1 MISNNSDY
9 PSWSINSDIDSAFYK
24 NDPILR
30 GVVIA
35 ACILSG
41 VGALLVIFSY
51 VCSRQLRSQARL
63 IILHLSFMDFGVALA
78 NFIGLSVY
86 FNKYYLESY
95 KNEGDFDDVTPV
107 VRYSCMTQA
116 IVAVYCNN
124 SSILWT
130 LSVAIYLYFRIVT
143 NPHSPE
149 KFFRILLYI
158 MYAVNYGL
166 PLVLTIWLALTKRL
180 GFSPFDS
187 SGWCS
192 LITYRY
198 IEMESYKPVK
208 VDVYASFFGNDMLII
223 LTLITI
229 PVLYFS
235 IKRNAKKQLSSVAT
249 ENLRHK
255 LNSIELKFTAIPLVF
270 LFLRLWSLILSIMYD
285 YAQVDDKHVPQKL
298 KIILLYLSGIGD
310 SSQGTANSI
319 IFIFFTEK
327 ARSMLCALFCCF
339 CTYFLKQ
346 TTVQSDMHED
356 SQEKE
361 PILTNS
367 TSHQEYK
374 AKGQTLYIIQSH

>member
-1 MISNNSDY
+1 MWLAIIKWTAELAAQTRHWQQQTAHWKMEMESNKSY
-9 PSWSINSDIDSAFYK
+9 LIDIGSAFYK

-78 NFIGLSVY
+78 NFIGLTVY

-95 KNEGDFDDVTPV
+95 KNEGDFDNVTPV
-107 VRYSCMTQA
+107 VRYSCMIQA
-116 IVAVYCNN
+116 AVAVYCNN

-166 PLVLTIWLALTKRL
+166 PLILTTWLAQTKRL

-192 LITYRY
+192 LITY
-198 IEMESYKPVK
+198 MESYNTVQ
-208 VDVYASFFGNDMLII
+208 VDVYVSFFGNDMLI
-223 LTLITI
+223 LVTLIAI

-235 IKRNAKKQLSSVAT
+235 IKRSAKKQLVS
-249 ENLRHK
+249 
-255 LNSIELKFTAIPLVF
+255 NS
-270 LFLRLWSLILSIMYD
+270 
-285 YAQVDDKHVPQKL
+285 
-298 KIILLYLSGIGD
+298 
-310 SSQGTANSI
+310 
-319 IFIFFTEK
+319 
-327 ARSMLCALFCCF
+327 
-339 CTYFLKQ
+339 
-346 TTVQSDMHED
+346 
-356 SQEKE
+356 
-361 PILTNS
+361 
-367 TSHQEYK
+367 
-374 AKGQTLYIIQSH
+374 